1 MVMKTYFRVSIS
13 SPNRVGAGTMKTF
26 PTRKEAELFLR
37 QEDAESTGVIEEVN
51 EKGRPIY
58 R

>member
-1 MVMKTYFRVSIS
+1 MKTYFRVSIP
-13 SPNRVGAGTMKTF
+13 SPNRFGAGTMKTF

-51 EKGRPIY
+51 EKGKPIY